1 MQWGRRLALACLLAT
16 GAEAMADPLDEAQA
30 RFEALQGY
38 QLALRSTA
46 ADGRLQ
52 QMRYFYR
59 RPGWVRMEMIEPYRG
74 LVLIYD
80 PVARR
85 ISLWPFGPERWPK
98 LSLAPDSP
106 LLRERHG
113 HRVDRSDV
121 GALLAN
127 LQTLRMR
134 GRLAPLGAAALDGQP
149 AVGWEVAGEAGAS
162 VAGVQRYRV
171 WFARDTLFP
180 IRVESFGPDG
190 AATETVEMREI
201 VTDPVL
207 PERFFTP

>member
-1 MQWGRRLALACLLAT
+1 
-16 GAEAMADPLDEAQA
+16 MADPLDEAQA

-46 ADGRLQ
+46 ADGRVQ

-74 LVLIYD
+74 LVLVYD
-80 PVARR
+80 PVAHR

-121 GALLAN
+121 GTLLAR
-127 LQTLRMR
+127 LRALRAR
-134 GRLAPLGAAALDGQP
+134 GRLTPLGERALDGQ
-149 AVGWEVAGEAGAS
+149 AAAGWEVAGEAGAS
-162 VAGVQRYRV
+162 AGRAQRYHV
-171 WFARDTLFP
+171 WFARETLFP
-180 IRVESFGPDG
+180 IQVQSFGPDG
-190 AATETVEMREI
+190 AAIETVEMRDV
-201 VTDPVL
+201 VTEPAP
-207 PERFFTP
+207 PEALFRP